1 MSGNEKGGEKMSRY
15 IDADKLIADL
25 EKWKR
30 NPNNDDSSMD
40 LVNHFQGIIQAEPTA
55 DVIPRDYYEAVV
67 EELCRKHT
75 EEIASMPSVVRCEDC
90 KYWLSDKPIKNK
102 WFQNGEIDQ
111 CKWRTDESP
120 NADDFCSYGERRE

>member
-1 MSGNEKGGEKMSRY
+1 MRASVRGVSVMSRY
-15 IDADKLIADL
+15 IDADKLMADL

-55 DVIPRDYYEAVV
+55 DVIPRDYYERVV

-75 EEIASMPSVVRCEDC
+75 EEIASMPDIVRCKE
-90 KYWLSDKPIKNK
+90 
-102 WFQNGEIDQ
+102 
-111 CKWRTDESP
+111 CKWNENTCLNHGIMKPRCKFTDYVHS
-120 NADDFCSYGERRE
+120 ADDFCSYGERKESE